1 MTLIWYRCGFSYV
14 DRKSVC
20 VSGGH
25 GRNQLRANPIIF
37 LFVVSLFL
45 AAPGIAQSP
54 NGTINGIV
62 LDPSGSV
69 IVGAEITIVNDA
81 TGVKYSG
88 KTNNEGIYVVPNL
101 PPGSYRLQVSR
112 IGFKTLI
119 KPDIVLNVQ
128 DALAINFTLPI
139 GAASETVTVVGGA
152 PLVNTQSASVS
163 TVIDRQFVEDLP
175 LNGRSFNTLLQLT
188 PGVVI
193 APSNG
198 NSPGQFSIAGQ
209 RTTSNYFSVDGVSAN
224 FGVGLSLSANGTG
237 SGQAFS
243 VLGGTSSL
251 VSVEALQ
258 EFRVETS
265 SFAPEFGHAPG
276 GQVILTTRSGTNDFH
291 GGIYEYF
298 RNDVMDANDWFADQA
313 SIPKA
318 AERHNDFGGYL
329 GGPIFKDKTFFF
341 FSYEGARLRL
351 PQTEITEVPSEF
363 ARMTASSQLAPYLNA
378 YPQPNDQTI
387 TPGVFTSQF
396 IGSFSNSANLNATS
410 IRIDHRINGRF
421 SLFGRYNYAPSEAVG
436 RPEGGT
442 ASSAVLSN
450 LSPTKTN
457 TQTFTVGSDM
467 LLSDKIS
474 NAVRANYST
483 QTASLINGLDSFGG
497 AVPLNASLLLGAL
510 PSTKNLGAF
519 LTFDTGLYVL
529 GPTVTNRT
537 AQADVLDDLNVNLG
551 THQLK
556 FGGDYWAIYLD
567 RKPFNF
573 EATYISPSVESLL
586 TSGTALILQT
596 SAEVP
601 ARLRSDRVSLY
612 GQDTWKVSPRLTLT
626 YGLRWEVNP
635 APVALGRTT
644 LAAWSNVTNPAELA
658 LAPSGT
664 PIWRTTYDNFAPRVG
679 LAYQL
684 NGTGDFVVRAGWG
697 LFYDSGADS
706 VGALA
711 QEFPNTVTKSIFN
724 VSLPVGDLTPDLP
737 VISVQPPFPISTAGY
752 SPNLKMPRSYQW
764 NVAIEKSFGA
774 HQVVSA
780 TYVGQAGRNLLRQ
793 EALFQPNPNFLGD
806 FFLTTND
813 ARSNYNGLQVQYR
826 RPVVSGLQALLNY
839 TWSHSLDNSSNDVV
853 AGLSNTVISAAN
865 DYASSDFDVRQ
876 SFSGALSYAIPTG
889 AKSGALGFLTKGWS
903 IDSVIVARTGFPLN
917 AVLTST
923 SPGGPFGFVFSR
935 PDLVS
940 GQPLF
945 LHGSQCAS
953 VFQGLGVLALGQG
966 CPGGKGLNPS
976 AFSTPSSVRQGT
988 EGRNDIPGF
997 GLTQIDLSVGRKFPI
1012 SERVNLLFRADAFN
1026 IFNHP
1031 NFTNPIANVDTG
1043 PPTFLSQQMLNQGLG
1058 GLNPLFQEGGPRS
1071 LQLSLKLSF

>member
-1 MTLIWYRCGFSYV
+1 MEYLQTLVWV
-14 DRKSVC
+14 
-20 VSGGH
+20 
-25 GRNQLRANPIIF
+25 
-37 LFVVSLFL
+37 
-45 AAPGIAQSP
+45 
-54 NGTINGIV
+54 
-62 LDPSGSV
+62 
-69 IVGAEITIVNDA
+69 
-81 TGVKYSG
+81 
-88 KTNNEGIYVVPNL
+88 GIYRP
-101 PPGSYRLQVSR
+101 
-112 IGFKTLI
+112 
-119 KPDIVLNVQ
+119 
-128 DALAINFTLPI
+128 
-139 GAASETVTVVGGA
+139 
-152 PLVNTQSASVS
+152 
-163 TVIDRQFVEDLP
+163 
-175 LNGRSFNTLLQLT
+175 
-188 PGVVI
+188 
-193 APSNG
+193 
-198 NSPGQFSIAGQ
+198 
-209 RTTSNYFSVDGVSAN
+209 
-224 FGVGLSLSANGTG
+224 NGTG

-243 VLGGTSSL
+243 ALGGQA
-251 VSVEALQ
+251 VW
-258 EFRVETS
+258 FRLRRCK
-265 SFAPEFGHAPG
+265 SFALKLRLSRRSSGMLLADKSSSQHVRGRTISMAGSTNTFEMMSW
-276 GQVILTTRSGTNDFH
+276 TRTIGSQT
-291 GGIYEYF
+291 
-298 RNDVMDANDWFADQA
+298 RLA
-313 SIPKA
+313 SLKR
-318 AERHNDFGGYL
+318 AERHNDFGGLLGRAYL
-329 GGPIFKDKTFFF
+329 KDKTFFF

-363 ARMTASSQLAPYLNA
+363 ARTTHRQLAPYLNA
-378 YPQPNDQTI
+378 FPQPNGQTI

-457 TQTFTVGSDM
+457 TQTFTLGSDM
-467 LLSDKIS
+467 LLSDRIS

-497 AVPLNASLLLGAL
+497 AIPLNASLLLGAL

-567 RKPFNF
+567 RKPFDF
-573 EATYISPSVESLL
+573 EATYISPSVQSLL

-601 ARLRSDRVSLY
+601 ARLRSDSVSLY

-626 YGLRWEVNP
+626 YGLRWELNP

-664 PIWRTTYDNFAPRVG
+664 PIWGTTYDNFAPRVG

-706 VGALA
+706 VGTLA

-737 VISVQPPFPISTAGY
+737 VISIQPPFPISTAGY

-813 ARSNYNGLQVQYR
+813 ARPKMLQQASRGRGSLQTTDLLPVPNACHVNR
-826 RPVVSGLQALLNY
+826 R
-839 TWSHSLDNSSNDVV
+839 
-853 AGLSNTVISAAN
+853 AN
-865 DYASSDFDVRQ
+865 RFD
-876 SFSGALSYAIPTG
+876 
-889 AKSGALGFLTKGWS
+889 S
-903 IDSVIVARTGFPLN
+903 I
-917 AVLTST
+917 
-923 SPGGPFGFVFSR
+923 GG
-935 PDLVS
+935 
-940 GQPLF
+940 
-945 LHGSQCAS
+945 
-953 VFQGLGVLALGQG
+953 QGLGVHRAMAD
-966 CPGGKGLNPS
+966 PVVKGGEVTAREIKVEEDQV
-976 AFSTPSSVRQGT
+976 AVR
-988 EGRNDIPGF
+988 
-997 GLTQIDLSVGRKFPI
+997 
-1012 SERVNLLFRADAFN
+1012 
-1026 IFNHP
+1026 
-1031 NFTNPIANVDTG
+1031 
-1043 PPTFLSQQMLNQGLG
+1043 
-1058 GLNPLFQEGGPRS
+1058 FQN
-1071 LQLSLKLSF
+1071 